1 MKVRFGAHTDTGR
14 VRDHNEDT
22 LLARPPVFAVADGM
36 GGHEA
41 GEVAS
46 SLAVATVESAD
57 LDAAD
62 PENWVGH
69 VVDSANTAVFAK
81 GAQRGGALR
90 MGTTLTVAYTAPDAI
105 YLGHVGDSRAYMLH
119 DGRLR
124 QLTDDHSL
132 VAEWVRQGRITAEE
146 AAVHPQR
153 SVITR
158 ALGIDDAVEI
168 DTMRVVPVAG
178 DRLLLCSDGLTGCV
192 SDADI
197 AATLRDVADPDD
209 AARKLI
215 ELANAGGGDDN
226 ITAVIVDVVDDP
238 VPSSPPPL
246 GDAPTEVVPT
256 VADDDTD
263 VGRETEAMPVVAA
276 TSVPSPAVIEHPPPP
291 EREPPAAVRKHRR
304 REEHEASR
312 FWVRFTIWAA
322 VFLVLVIGGW
332 VAVAW
337 FTSTSYYVGTDG
349 GVVAVY
355 KGIPSSVFG
364 SAVDD
369 ELVERS
375 PLRVDQLPEK
385 TREDLDEGIK
395 ADSREEAERIVAGLA
410 SQVLTTSTT
419 SSTTTTAAIA
429 TTTVPPAAATAPP
442 VAQTPAPIPP

>member
-158 ALGIDDAVEI
+158 ARHRRRRRDRHDA
-168 DTMRVVPVAG
+168 RGP
-178 DRLLLCSDGLTGCV
+178 R
-192 SDADI
+192 
-197 AATLRDVADPDD
+197 R
-209 AARKLI
+209 R
-215 ELANAGGGDDN
+215 
-226 ITAVIVDVVDDP
+226 
-238 VPSSPPPL
+238 
-246 GDAPTEVVPT
+246 
-256 VADDDTD
+256 
-263 VGRETEAMPVVAA
+263 R
-276 TSVPSPAVIEHPPPP
+276 
-291 EREPPAAVRKHRR
+291 PPAALLRRAHGMRVRRGHRSDPARRGGSRR
-304 REEHEASR
+304 RRAS
-312 FWVRFTIWAA
+312 
-322 VFLVLVIGGW
+322 
-332 VAVAW
+332 
-337 FTSTSYYVGTDG
+337 
-349 GVVAVY
+349 
-355 KGIPSSVFG
+355 
-364 SAVDD
+364 
-369 ELVERS
+369 
-375 PLRVDQLPEK
+375 
-385 TREDLDEGIK
+385 
-395 ADSREEAERIVAGLA
+395 
-410 SQVLTTSTT
+410 
-419 SSTTTTAAIA
+419 
-429 TTTVPPAAATAPP
+429 
-442 VAQTPAPIPP
+442 